1 MKSITNRYHTLKFSE
16 QQKSSLAQMIATR
29 QNSAEFYAA
38 LMSFLP
44 DPDPVLAKNG
54 RDIKV
59 YKELMLDPHVYSCL
73 EQRKAKVL
81 SMEWEL
87 NLGES
92 SGNGVAI
99 IEQLFRNENFNLT
112 GIIETMLD
120 AVAFGFQPMEI
131 IWKNKNGYILP
142 GKIEDKP
149 AEWFIFDQENQ
160 PRFKSKEKPVEGEE
174 LPPKKFLFAQNKP
187 SYNNPYGEKVLSR
200 CFWPVTFKKT
210 SEKWWIS
217 FLEKYG
223 MVWAIGKLPRNLMG
237 DGSQEQNKLL
247 DLLDA
252 LVNDAVGIIPDDSSV
267 DFKEASGKD
276 ASAGMFRERAEYSN
290 TEISKAIL
298 TQTLTTEIGDKGS
311 YAASATHADML
322 THLALKDKRIIE
334 REINRLI
341 RWIYELNFSEAVPP
355 KFTMYLPEDVDKQ
368 LAERDKIL
376 KEIGVNFNK
385 SYFVK
390 NYNMGKEEFEISV
403 GQPV

>member
-1 MKSITNRYHTLKFSE
+1 MNSTTHTLGSFNFTE
-16 QQKSSLAQMIATR
+16 NQKSSLTKMIATR

-38 LMSFLP
+38 LMSALP

-54 RDIKV
+54 RDIKI
-59 YKELMLDPHVYSCL
+59 YKELMLDPHVYSCM

-87 NLGES
+87 NRGES
-92 SGNGVAI
+92 SGSDIKIV
-99 IEQLFRNENFNLT
+99 EQLFRDETFNLAGT
-112 GIIETMLD
+112 IETMLD

-131 IWKNKNGYILP
+131 IWQNKNGYILP
-142 GKIEDKP
+142 CKIEDKP
-149 AEWFIFDQENQ
+149 AEWFMFDQENQ

-187 SYNNPYGEKVLSR
+187 SYNNPYGEKVLAR

-210 SEKWWIS
+210 SEKWWVS

-267 DFKEASGKD
+267 EFKEASGKD
-276 ASAGMFRERAEYSN
+276 ASAGLFRERAEYSN

-298 TQTLTTEIGDKGS
+298 TQTLTTEIGNKGS
-311 YAASATHADML
+311 YAASVTHADML

-334 REINRLI
+334 REMNRLI
-341 RWIYELNFSEAVPP
+341 SWIYELNFAAAVPP
-355 KFTMYLPEDVDKQ
+355 KFVMYLPEDVDQK

-376 KEIGVNFNK
+376 KEIGVKFNK
-385 SYFVK
+385 NYFVK
-390 NYNMGKEEFEISV
+390 NYNIGEGEFEISV
-403 GQPV
+403 GG

>member
-1 MKSITNRYHTLKFSE
+1 MKNIATTIGSLKFTE
-16 QQKSSLAQMIATR
+16 YQKSNLTKMIATR

-38 LMSFLP
+38 LMSALP

-54 RDIKV
+54 RDIKI
-59 YKELMLDPHVYSCL
+59 YKELMLDPHVYSCM

-87 NLGES
+87 NRGDSTGSEIK
-92 SGNGVAI
+92 I
-99 IEQLFRNENFNLT
+99 IEQLFRDEAFNFA
-112 GIIETMLD
+112 GILETMLD
-120 AVAFGFQPMEI
+120 AVAFGFQPLEI
-131 IWKNKNGYILP
+131 TWENNNGYLLP
-142 GKIEDKP
+142 AKIVDKP
-149 AEWFIFDQENQ
+149 AEWFIFDQENK

-187 SYNNPYGEKVLSR
+187 SYNNPYGEKVLAR

-210 SEKWWIS
+210 SEKWWVS

-267 DFKEASGKD
+267 EFKEASGKD
-276 ASAGMFRERAEYSN
+276 ASAGLFRERAEYSN

-298 TQTLTTEIGDKGS
+298 TQTLTTEIGNKGS
-311 YAASATHADML
+311 YAASVTHADML

-334 REINRLI
+334 REMNRLI
-341 RWIYELNFSEAVPP
+341 SWIYELNFAEAVLPR
-355 KFTMYLPEDVDKQ
+355 FVMYLPEDVDQ
-368 LAERDKIL
+368 RLAERDKIL
-376 KEIGVNFNK
+376 KEIGVKFNK
-385 SYFVK
+385 NYFVK
-390 NYNMGKEEFEISV
+390 NYNIGEGEFEM
-403 GQPV
+403 